1 MQGLILAAGR
11 GSRLGDYGR
20 GTPKCLLEVGRR
32 RLIEHQLEAFA
43 EAGVAPVAIVVG
55 YCADEVR
62 EVVGIRAEYIVN
74 PRWESTNSMYSFWL
88 AREWI
93 RGPVVV
99 ANCDVLFHPKI
110 LERVLAAKGDGF
122 AYDSGNPATP
132 EHMSVQLDDDGCLVD
147 MSKELSAEAAAGEN
161 VGLLHFTAETARAIA
176 DEAGRLIDAGKHT
189 TWLAAAVRNV
199 AQARR
204 VRGVD
209 IAGLPWGEID
219 SAYDLAHVRRS
230 VWPAIHKRA
239 VRATARL
246 AAATALVLG
255 TGGTLAYTRAGA
267 AAPVP
272 EDWDSVDVSTL
283 PRADVTLR
291 DRRQGWSRLAAGQTV
306 EVPME
311 GAGPVR
317 IESRLVL
324 PRERSAA
331 LPYAVRV
338 TVDGEVVDIDRKE
351 AALDPDARSNGGAVG
366 DRKRTRLE
374 LEPGRHVVAVTL
386 FGGTDHDECLI
397 RIRRPS
403 GDVEE

>member
-11 GSRLGDYGR
+11 GSRLGDYGK

-110 LERVLAAKGDGF
+110 LERVLAAKGDAF
-122 AYDSGNPATP
+122 AYDSGVPASP
-132 EHMSVQLDDDGCLVD
+132 EHMSVQLDDTGHLIE

-176 DEAGRLIDAGKHT
+176 DEAGRLIDAGKQT

-199 AQARR
+199 AQTRR

-209 IAGLPWGEID
+209 IDGLPWGEID
-219 SAYDLAHVRRS
+219 SAYDLAHVRRT
-230 VWPAIHKRA
+230 VWPEIRRKRA

-246 AAATALVLG
+246 AAVTALMLG
-255 TGGTLAYTRAGA
+255 AGGTLAYTRAGA
-267 AAPVP
+267 APVP
-272 EDWDSVDVSTL
+272 EDWESIEVATL
-283 PRADVTLR
+283 PRTDVLLGER
-291 DRRQGWSRLAAGQTV
+291 NQGWSRLAAGQTI
-306 EVPME
+306 EIPLE

-317 IESRLVL
+317 VESRLVL
-324 PRERSAA
+324 SGDRAA
-331 LPYAVRV
+331 PLPYAIRV
-338 TVDGEVVDIDRKE
+338 TVDGELIDIDRKE
-351 AALDPDARSNGGAVG
+351 ALPDREARAVATEVG
-366 DRKRTRLE
+366 ERKRTKLD
-374 LEPGRHVVAVTL
+374 LEPGRHVLTVTL
-386 FGGTDHDECLI
+386 FAPTDRDECLI

-403 GDVEE
+403 GDVDE